1 MEIISWIGLSQSLFA
16 AILMLAKKNRQLPDV
31 ILITWLFFVSF
42 DFLGQIT
49 GSSKNLILQST
60 IFLIYNPLL
69 YFYTVSL
76 TKKQFEIKRN
86 HFLHIIPFIA
96 FLVSNLLFSP
106 QFSISDFWV
115 QDRFY
120 IYRLAYSIVALISFF
135 SYSALSI
142 IRVHKHRINLKNEF
156 SSIESNKNL
165 SWLLFVLVFYVSSNS
180 LIIISSLVNLF
191 SEHQMYPLVLSSS
204 ALLILAY
211 AFGFYGLKQKA
222 IYQEPG
228 KLPQKNKEIAQA
240 TRYQNS
246 RLKTAEKEKIKKNLL
261 NLTEKEKP
269 YLDGELTIHVLA
281 RRLKISRH
289 ILTEILN
296 NELGK
301 NFYQFINEYRIEQAK
316 KMLTNKSFSHL
327 AIESIGFDCG
337 FNSKSTF
344 FTVFK
349 SFTGLTPM
357 QFKNIHFTN
366 QK

>member
-1 MEIISWIGLSQSLFA
+1 MEIISWVGLSQSLFA
-16 AILMLAKKNRQLPDV
+16 VILMLAKKNRRLSDV
-31 ILITWLFFVSF
+31 ILIAWLFFVAF

-49 GSSKNLILQST
+49 GTSKNIVLQST
-60 IFLIYNPLL
+60 IFLIYNPILF
-69 YFYTVSL
+69 FYTVSL
-76 TKKQFEIKRN
+76 TQKQFKLKQSY
-86 HFLHIIPFIA
+86 FLHIIPFIA

-106 QFSISDFWV
+106 QFSISNFWI

-120 IYRLAYSIVALISFF
+120 IYRLAY
-135 SYSALSI
+135 
-142 IRVHKHRINLKNEF
+142 RKNEF
-156 SSIESNKNL
+156 SSIESNKTL
-165 SWLLFVLVFYVSSNS
+165 SWLLFVLIFYVSYNS
-180 LIIISSLVNLF
+180 LIIISSLIKLF
-191 SEHQMYPLVLSSS
+191 SEHQMYPLVLSST
-204 ALLILAY
+204 ALLFLSY

-222 IYQEPG
+222 IYQEPS
-228 KLPQKNKEIAQA
+228 KLPQKNKETAQA
-240 TRYQNS
+240 TKYQNS
-246 RLKTAEKEKIKKNLL
+246 RLKADEKEKIKENLL
-261 NLTEKEKP
+261 KLIEKEKP
-269 YLDGELTIHVLA
+269 YLDGELTISILA
-281 RRLKISRH
+281 GHLKVSRH

-316 KMLTNKSFSHL
+316 KTLTDKSFSHL

-357 QFKNIHFTN
+357 QFKNMHSIP

>member
-16 AILMLAKKNRQLPDV
+16 VILMLAKKNRQLPDV
-31 ILITWLFFVSF
+31 ILIAWLFFVAF

-49 GSSKNLILQST
+49 GTSKNIVLQST

-76 TKKQFEIKRN
+76 TQKQFKLKRYY
-86 HFLHIIPFIA
+86 FLHIIPFIA
-96 FLVSNLLFSP
+96 FLVSNLLFNP
-106 QFSISDFWV
+106 QFSINDFWV

-142 IRVHKHRINLKNEF
+142 ITVHKHRINLKNEF
-156 SSIESNKNL
+156 SSIEKNKTL
-165 SWLLFVLVFYVSSNS
+165 SWLLFVLIFYVSSNS
-180 LIIISSLVNLF
+180 LIVIFSLIKVFL
-191 SEHQMYPLVLSSS
+191 EYEIYPLIFSS
-204 ALLILAY
+204 AALLFLSY

-222 IYQEPG
+222 IYQEPN
-228 KLPQKNKEIAQA
+228 KLLQKTKITAQA
-240 TRYQNS
+240 TKYQNS
-246 RLKTAEKEKIKKNLL
+246 RLKEDEKEKIKENLL
-261 NLTEKEKP
+261 KLIEKEKP
-269 YLDGELTIHVLA
+269 YLDGELTISILA
-281 RRLKISRH
+281 GRLKVSRH

-316 KMLTNKSFSHL
+316 KMLTDKSFSHL

-344 FTVFK
+344 FTIFK

-366 QK
+366 